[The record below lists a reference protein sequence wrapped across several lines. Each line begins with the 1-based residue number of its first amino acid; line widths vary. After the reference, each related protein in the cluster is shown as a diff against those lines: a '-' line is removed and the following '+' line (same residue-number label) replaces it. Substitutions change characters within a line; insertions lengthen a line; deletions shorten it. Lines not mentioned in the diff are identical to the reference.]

1 MIIKTKINLNLRN
14 VNPAIAARIRKNKE
28 TKNTKI

>member
-14 VNPAIAARIRKNKE
+14 VNPVIAARIRKKRE
-28 TKNTKI
+28 TQNTKI